1 MKTRRDFL
9 TDCGKVAGGIVLSYV
24 GLPILQSCTP
34 TSVPIVPQ
42 TNVNPVGPDGRVAVD
57 VSDLSDSNPAKLAPG
72 VIGPDG
78 MPVLITRISPT
89 EYDALSTLCTHAS
102 CQVGSL
108 YQNGVFTCPCHG
120 SQYGLDGSVKTGPA
134 PLPLKSYDVI
144 YDATSHVVH
153 VKIG

>member
-9 TDCGKVAGGIVLSYV
+9 NDCGKVAGGIVLGYI

-42 TNVNPVGPDGRVAVD
+42 TNVNPIGPDGRVAVD

-78 MPVLITRISPT
+78 MPVLITRISAT
-89 EYDALSTLCTHAS
+89 MFDALSTQCTHAS
-102 CQVGSL
+102 CQIGSL
-108 YQNGVFTCPCHG
+108 FQNGVFICACHG
-120 SQYGLDGSVKTGPA
+120 SQFGLDGSVKVGPA
-134 PLPLKSYDVI
+134 TRPLKSYNVI
-144 YDATSHVVH
+144 YDDASHVVH
-153 VKIG
+153 VKIA